1 MTRVCQVVQHLRPG
15 GIETLVLEL
24 ARLAPAGQV
33 TDILSLEGTR
43 AAALAAWPRLAQTG
57 AELRFFDKG
66 PGWRIGLIAAL
77 RRRLRQARPRAV
89 HTHHVGPLVY
99 GGIAARLAGVPR
111 IIHTEHDAWHLQ
123 DPRRRWLQRLILA
136 LVRPRLVADS
146 DAVAAAVRDHLPGW
160 PVAVIRNGIDT
171 DVFTPGDRAAA
182 RAALGCGAALPLTA
196 PLVGCAARLHPVKGH
211 RFLLDAL
218 ARLDDG
224 VHLALAGGGEEEG
237 ALRAKSAALGLTARV
252 HFLGSIEGMTGFY
265 RALDLFCLP
274 SLAEGMPL
282 SPLEAQSCGCP
293 VVLTAV
299 GGAGETLCPASG
311 RLVPPGDA
319 AALAAA
325 ITGQLG
331 RVGGPNPRPFVLEHG
346 NARAMVD
353 AYAAL
358 YE

>member
-1 MTRVCQVVQHLRPG
+1 MTRVGQVVQHLRPG

-57 AELRFFDKG
+57 AALEFFDKG

-77 RRRLRQARPRAV
+77 RRRFRQSRPRAI
-89 HTHHVGPLVY
+89 HTHHVGPLIY
-99 GGIAARLAGVPR
+99 GGIAGRLAGVPR

-123 DPRRRWLQRLILA
+123 DSRRRSLQRLILA

-146 DAVAAAVRDHLPGW
+146 EAVAAAVRGHLPGW
-160 PVAVIRNGIDT
+160 PVQVIRNGVDT
-171 DVFTPGDRAAA
+171 GFFTPGDRVAA
-182 RAALGCGAALPLTA
+182 RAALGCGAALPMTA

-218 ARLDDG
+218 ARLNEG
-224 VHLALAGGGEEEG
+224 VHLALAGGGEEEA
-237 ALRAKSAALGLTARV
+237 ALRAQSAALGLRARV
-252 HFLGSIEGMTGFY
+252 HFLGSVEVMTGFY

-282 SPLEAQSCGCP
+282 SPLEAQACGCP
-293 VVLTAV
+293 VVVTAV

-325 ITGQLG
+325 IAGQLA
-331 RVGGPNPRPFVLEHG
+331 RVGAPDPRPFVLAHG
-346 NARAMVD
+346 NADAMVA